1 MGASP
6 ANDCFPS
13 YLKYSKEELEV
24 QSHKQRSSVCTSAAG
39 LTVTASSGRGVGV
52 ISFWSVKWAVVPLG
66 TLFIHDPNLDTKPA
80 SSCGSCSVELPLGHA
95 VNFTISQNVDENL
108 FALDSA
114 TDCEIDCSVE
124 ALSIIWTHSP
134 HLGGRGG
141 SAGAPKGG
149 MDNDGASKTE
159 PFLIAISL
167 TTRCPDHAQNN
178 ILLFNATFPNSSAF
192 MSGAAIQPQFV
203 GVIPFWKPSLVVLAM
218 TSSPHCSHQPNLLVS
233 FEEKSLSVGQME
245 CTTLS
250 KNGTASVFDISSDDE
265 SPESGNGAVAGE
277 EGGAAYLVL
286 YEQELHEK
294 FQVRPILT
302 SVLPDGDPLIKM
314 EVLKCVFS
322 SNLIVGVTKRG
333 SALFIEAHSLR
344 LLKVLSPV
352 SPASPYVDFAFCSD
366 SQELYLCSDDR
377 LQFVDLEGPGGGLMD
392 LTEND
397 TVRLLGDF
405 SYQNLLFLHSLAQ
418 GGSLAFSA
426 NCPPG
431 TKFIPSSD
439 SSKVWKFQGPGGAKG
454 GRGDKGGVSGFLS
467 DNSSLIFE
475 INLYYPSL
483 LQDLDVEVGFG
494 EELSGE
500 GSKGYE
506 GSYYL
511 EVRCLNIRKLSES
524 ETFAPID
531 VLALPTGKDR
541 RSKKGTIA
549 TPQLRQIRT
558 KTLTLRLTYRPHS
571 SPGNR
576 RPPPPLSTLK
586 VWVSGRPF
594 EGAREEQ
601 KRFALFGGG
610 FSTSFHQRLLSFTL
624 EKDVSPVVKEVGLSL
639 LRSLLPPPTECS
651 EIVEYFLQ
659 EDHIQQFLTTNFCDS
674 SRHLAETGSA
684 FLFHVACLE
693 ARSRSSS
700 PVSLSVLRLRC
711 LIAKHC
717 ATILPEVFEKSRSP
731 CTVRV
736 FLNLMLKTCRSVVW
750 DWTLDASTPSFL
762 SSLSSPLSPSFS
774 SSSSSPSSSSP
785 ISPEKTEDEN
795 QNEEVRE
802 EESPSPSAFPQP
814 QDIARAVV
822 ESCITQIQ
830 SLCTSLSKWS
840 HPLAGVL
847 RTYGMS
853 PTILAPTSFDLS
865 APHRPPHPTLSCT
878 FHSSSR
884 GVRKEQEV
892 GPNNLWSGKIQ
903 RGKLQQ
909 RINPSSKRQFMV
921 LQNLIGTRWSVFDLG
936 CESLLTCVDLP
947 VHPNIEQI
955 NIDCWVTSESK
966 DLSRVVVAHDLSSHP
981 LRITCAFRCR
991 YVRFSVF
998 GASETANSFVS
1009 AENGASIDVS
1019 SALYGIQPYVS
1030 LEQGVEEAKGQL
1042 VKLFNGH
1049 RSMAVKT
1056 HADYLADR
1064 RQLEKSLKDG
1074 AGVPSQFSF
1083 ERGKGSGGSV
1093 RAARG
1098 KKQDPIEGEMRF
1110 DHHLNQLYEKCCI
1123 SQIRYA
1129 NTCYALSKTG
1139 RLALDCHAQLQ
1150 EKKEEGEEVDPE
1162 MEAIAREV
1170 EEGGEGGTAKD
1181 HEKSK
1186 CLLGILIQSLAENES
1201 AIQSLFYV
1209 GALEKKERNSKKQFN
1224 EEDELSSQSLLDLL
1238 EDPSSF
1244 FSFFNALTDQDNGT
1258 ESLRQMG
1265 KLLSLFAS
1273 IASPTEAKR
1282 WDSLSSS
1289 LVKKYSEKGTVLP
1302 SSLFTPFSVFSERQ
1316 RFSFEC
1322 VFTVL
1327 EHFVQSCAVRSRECV
1342 IGQLKEQCLVLRELG
1357 SGGEGFK
1364 KCQGG
1369 QARVVG
1375 WMLRLIQETVGA
1387 LDKDVLKGGRG
1398 SGWARKL
1405 REQAEEQEVQE
1416 ETQEEAEDKNK
1427 QKKGSEEGTHP
1438 IQILCSTAR
1447 LSLKGALP
1455 ASVFSKAMKCLF
1467 SVIVLFQEE
1476 FASHFLGD
1484 ESTRVF
1490 LREVFSSTNSYA
1502 RCETVALLGRLCR
1515 YPWPDSRVLLSII
1528 RMLLEILSPQL
1539 EREYP
1544 EKTQDKTSVE
1554 GKIATRE
1561 EEQVVGVQDE
1571 WDGKESGSKKG
1582 EIRGSAS
1589 VASLLEVLLV
1599 GLSLCAESE
1608 NQDIIKEMSELVTK
1622 HKLLVHLV
1630 ALFGDGRES
1639 KGTCVLSL
1647 EILTRLV
1654 PFSDQHPIL
1663 SLTPEECASDRPSLW
1678 LLLVSVLRSGLP
1690 GRHSLVHSRFLD
1702 FVSAFGCCKRRP
1714 ASLSVLFFSLFS
1726 VMSRVPVPQIS
1737 AKMLCLWIDMLS
1749 HLCDDVSHF
1758 THVHARW
1765 VLRLYAQVVKSLGF
1779 VDKEGSEEVLDVF
1792 RSQREEWEGLWQ
1804 VLSQAVRKCL
1814 GDSDKLSVGKLFQDS
1829 GESLRVLLAH
1839 VAGERR
1845 GPSATLGITDSILRV
1860 LVLFFQKGIVPIR
1873 KRRSGQGKKKQKPP
1887 LFSRFKRLGAVRVE
1901 PLYEEGDGAVGGSD
1915 SSGGEG
1921 SDAESSDGSSSPSP
1935 SPATEQVPPARV
1947 LRSFLKLLFGA
1958 LTASENNNEKAI
1970 FALMVAACDIW
1981 DDAGPPSQKDEF
1993 VSLFSEFGGFSYL
2006 TSLLVPQLR
2015 ILSPHREDRDSFPS
2029 LFLHP
2034 SPSSSSSF
2042 LDSGGWVNISPQCSF
2057 LGENLQSSASSV
2069 LTGGS
2074 GGTSGSLRVDFSALG
2089 CDVAFFQLSFPY
2101 AARVHRVVLTLSH
2114 TSQQPTFVA
2123 VDGGSCEEGPW
2134 TDLGDWLEGTGKA
2147 TEIKVVIGGRSGE
2160 DEEGGRGAPI
2170 ARVLQVR
2177 LGVPR
2182 THVTKKC
2189 HRLKK
2194 VSLANSTAP
2203 SGTSSGTSSMA
2214 SGAAGLSTF
2223 ANDSKHSHLSKGL
2236 NCLSLK
2242 RSHAVPL
2249 ALSAGGEGEKQ
2260 GPVVVIRKIDVLV
2273 EREEEEEEDEM
2284 GIELEGTV
2292 EEEEEGAPVGPPLS
2306 SVHSPSVPFY
2316 ACSLLSALCSISPHE
2331 CVLHILHL
2339 CSPSDWLLLAE
2350 RIYSLL
2356 LQMSCKLPPPSF
2368 PSESVSPLPSLFP
2381 AAKRGVLSLDLM
2393 SSQDTTPFIPV
2404 VLSRNAQRPSPSA
2417 SATAPSS
2424 SSLSSSP
2431 HVSTLEIQSGAVSA
2445 FRSILLSVLEHSS
2458 ELQEKF
2464 IKKLLHLEV
2473 PPQEYEINISLF
2485 LSLRGNSSARFV
2497 LEELYGVLMGV
2508 YNVEEGEFL
2517 PHQAR
2522 HLLPTITF
2530 LLLRDHQHIQWES
2543 LTDVQKL
2550 PPPPSNKRTTDP
2562 KNDRCLLSGETL
2574 AVIIGATVRVMQ
2586 QRTNKRD
2593 APLLHDLL
2601 VRHLA
2606 ALSRRFADVL
2616 PAVILHHAP
2625 LLSPTLS
2632 PSPDSDLHSRSV
2644 FFRLLRSVTHAVQ
2657 QGSPLPATV
2666 CSIVFQQLYICLSK
2680 LEEWED
2686 QLAFVASAAHC
2697 LSRISVCEEIKEW
2710 LAEPLLPSDT
2720 APLPPPSS
2728 SPSREGGEREHR
2740 GDSCA
2745 PTRIEALFRVCEEKL
2760 LSESRGTQAKV
2771 VRRMVEFFGV
2781 CLTSFNKRIH
2791 ALCLQLILSAL
2802 KACDTS
2808 TSVSHFVRLLVQEVF
2823 FNDDQISLCFH
2834 AMSRKPSDKIRPKP
2848 NNLPN
2853 TNTPHHD
2860 SNNNLVVPKP
2870 QRPRVAAS
2878 PLREA
2883 VGGGG
2888 KGSSEARG
2896 NPFGEFSNLHLAPQK
2911 TYSPPP
2917 TSSSSSSSPSHS
2929 YSSES
2934 NRALPLADPSEEYS
2948 LRRMWFSGS
2957 FFVRAHTSPFPES
2970 TILARSERY
2979 QAMLNTAVSSV
2990 FQEFGREIS
2999 WKRLW
3004 HRSPSPS
3011 PSFLS
3016 SQITSFRSSCFVST
3030 PILLVIRDPAGN
3042 VFGGFASQG
3051 MSGKTE
3057 GDRRCFLFNLT
3068 NGSFFSPV
3076 GGEYMSIEWTND
3088 SHAVTWGSRYDLY
3101 FSLDA
3106 DKPSYSSLHSY
3117 ACGEDPTAKL
3127 TPAFSFIPQEVEVFT
3142 VQEAH
3147 QTSSQR
3153 WKRSPVELQR
3163 DEDVYSLSMSATVSD
3178 VIRDFFGEGMN
3189 ISLYHPL
3196 LLSRRVSDQGS
3207 LALSAIPSGM
3217 TLQTLRARLQAQAKK
3232 RNIVLQDYLIDLLF
3246 VKEDIT
3252 SPTVGV
3258 GQGETTGSG
3267 PNPRWTLPSSF
3278 WGCVVDGGEQEKGDP
3293 EEEAKELLEVI
3304 DRWRTRRGIGE
3315 GEKGKEGEE
3324 EVMGQTGKEGEKEGS
3339 VEGKKEKEKGG
3350 KGSSPAY
3357 VPSPLPASWAN
3368 ARPQVRWMF
3377 ALKNGV
3383 YLLTCLAKERQ
3394 RELFRQALKEEKE
3407 ESIGEGEGNKKT
3419 SAAAKAMSS
3428 VGKFTLFLNEL
3439 CDYLHLPHFSLY
3451 FVNNAECVSVLFRA
3465 LGFPIPSTISPTSS
3479 SSSPLI
3485 PSESPANTPQ
3495 GLTSTFSF
3503 SVQPSSPLSPLAILP
3518 SDLTHTSETDPKKE
3532 AQQELYYSKLLVE
3545 NLRKMWKAE
3554 PVTYRAVLDSGV
3566 LGRVLFY
3573 LSRKCK
3579 IRPRDPQEETD
3590 CAYDAS
3596 YFRKVLADIM
3606 FPAELYWKGELGDL
3620 DEVGGRGG
3628 DGGGVGGSGAGGDK
3642 EKAQYWEQG
3651 TGFGYGDTHAE
3662 WDEDAAFV
3670 KQMKVEKEVK
3680 LLLRLITVF
3689 ITGYESARKA
3699 RGAHHGDKEEK
3710 GSNGETGSGPDSPSL
3725 TPEKASNSPV
3735 VRKSKPRQEIRDLSN
3750 GLHFIFVVVVI
3761 VALVT
3766 FY

>member
-13 YLKYSKEELEV
+13 YLKYSKEDLEV

-66 TLFIHDPNLDTKPA
+66 TLFIHDPNLDTMA
-80 SSCGSCSVELPLGHA
+80 TSSCGSCSVELPLGHA
-95 VNFTISQNVDENL
+95 VNFTISQNLDENL

-114 TDCEIDCSVE
+114 RDCEIDCSVE

-141 SAGAPKGG
+141 ASTTPRG

-192 MSGAAIQPQFV
+192 MGGAAIQPQFV

-245 CTTLS
+245 CTTLC
-250 KNGTASVFDISSDDE
+250 KNGPASVLDISDDE
-265 SPESGNGAVAGE
+265 SSEGGNGAGAAE

-344 LLKVLSPV
+344 LLKVLPPV
-352 SPASPYVDFAFCSD
+352 SLTSPYVDFAFCSD
-366 SQELYLCSDDR
+366 SQELCLCSDDH

-392 LTEND
+392 LSEND
-397 TVRLLGDF
+397 TVRLLGDL

-418 GGSLAFSA
+418 GAPLAFSA

-439 SSKVWKFQGPGGAKG
+439 SSKVWKFQGGAGAKG
-454 GRGDKGGVSGFLS
+454 GRGEKGGISGFLS
-467 DNSSLIFE
+467 DNFSLLFE
-475 INLYYPSL
+475 VNLYYPSL

-506 GSYYL
+506 GSYFL
-511 EVRCLNIRKLSES
+511 EVKCLNIRKLSES

-531 VLALPTGKDR
+531 VLALSTGKDK

-558 KTLTLRLTYRPHS
+558 KTLSLRLTYRTHS
-571 SPGNR
+571 SSGKR
-576 RPPPPLSTLK
+576 KPPPPLSTLK

-594 EGAREEQ
+594 EGVREEQ

-610 FSTSFHQRLLSFTL
+610 FSTSFHRRLLSVTL
-624 EKDVSPVVKEVGLSL
+624 DKDVSPVVKEVGLSL
-639 LRSLLPPPTECS
+639 LSSLLPPPHECTEIA
-651 EIVEYFLQ
+651 EFLLQ
-659 EDHIQQFLTTNFCDS
+659 EDHIQRFLSTNFCGS
-674 SRHLAETGSA
+674 SRHLAEIGSS

-693 ARSRSSS
+693 ARSRSAS
-700 PVSLSVLRLRC
+700 PVPMSVLMLRC
-711 LIAKHC
+711 IMAKHC
-717 ATILPEVFEKSRSP
+717 ASILPGVFKKSRSP

-736 FLNLMLKTCRSVVW
+736 FLNLLLKTCRSIVW
-750 DWTLDASTPSFL
+750 DWSLDAS
-762 SSLSSPLSPSFS
+762 SLSYPPSS
-774 SSSSSPSSSSP
+774 CSSPSTPREKVEEEQTIEQEVKEEESSP
-785 ISPEKTEDEN
+785 I
-795 QNEEVRE
+795 
-802 EESPSPSAFPQP
+802 AFPQP
-814 QDIARAVV
+814 QEIARDVFG
-822 ESCITQIQ
+822 SCIAQIQ
-830 SLCTSLSKWS
+830 ALCDSLSKWS

-853 PTILAPTSFDLS
+853 PTILTPTSFDLS

-903 RGKLQQ
+903 KGKLQQ

-921 LQNLIGTRWSVFDLG
+921 LQNLVGTRWSVFDLG

-947 VHPNIEQI
+947 IHPNIEQI
-955 NIDCWVTSESK
+955 NIDCWITSESK

-981 LRITCAFRCR
+981 LRITGTFRCR

-998 GASETANSFVS
+998 GASETTSPFVS
-1009 AENGASIDVS
+1009 PENCASIDVS
-1019 SALYGIQPYVS
+1019 SALYGIQPYVN
-1030 LEQGVEEAKGQL
+1030 LEQGLEEAKTQL
-1042 VKLFNGH
+1042 VKLFDSH
-1049 RSMAVKT
+1049 REMVVKT
-1056 HADYLADR
+1056 HADYLSDR
-1064 RQLEKSLKDG
+1064 RRLEKSLRDG
-1074 AGVPSQFSF
+1074 AGVPSQFSS
-1083 ERGKGSGGSV
+1083 ERGKGVSV
-1093 RAARG
+1093 AGG
-1098 KKQDPIEGEMRF
+1098 KKENPIEGKMRF
-1110 DHHLNQLYEKCCI
+1110 DHHLNQLYEKSCI

-1129 NTCYALSKTG
+1129 NVCYALSKTG
-1139 RLALDCHAQLQ
+1139 RLALDCHAQL
-1150 EKKEEGEEVDPE
+1150 KGKREEGEEVDLE

-1170 EEGGEGGTAKD
+1170 KEVETGEEGAGRD

-1186 CLLGILIQSLAENES
+1186 CLLGILIQALAENES

-1209 GALEKKERNSKKQFN
+1209 GTLEKKEQDSKKQFG
-1224 EEDELSSQSLLDLL
+1224 EEQNIEAEQEELPPQSLLDLF

-1244 FSFFNALTDQDNGT
+1244 FSLFNALTDQDNGA
-1258 ESLRQMG
+1258 ESLNQLG

-1273 IASPTEAKR
+1273 IALPSEAKR

-1289 LVKKYSEKGTVLP
+1289 LVKKYSEKNVISSPLFSP
-1302 SSLFTPFSVFSERQ
+1302 SSVFSETQ

-1322 VFTVL
+1322 VFAVL
-1327 EHFVQSCAVRSRECV
+1327 EQFVQSCAIRSRACV
-1342 IGQLKEQCLVLRELG
+1342 MGQLKKQCVALRELG
-1357 SGGEGFK
+1357 GGG
-1364 KCQGG
+1364 QGTTKRRR

-1375 WMLRLIQETVGA
+1375 WMLRLIDVTVGA
-1387 LDKDVLKGGRG
+1387 LEKDIKKGGSGRG
-1398 SGWARKL
+1398 SGLVRKV
-1405 REQAEEQEVQE
+1405 REQAEEEEILQE
-1416 ETQEEAEDKNK
+1416 EIQAVERKSK
-1427 QKKGSEEGTHP
+1427 QKNGSGEGMHP

-1447 LSLKGALP
+1447 LSLQGALP
-1455 ASVFSKAMKCLF
+1455 ASVFSVAMKCLF
-1467 SVIVLFQEE
+1467 SIIVLFQEE
-1476 FASHFLGD
+1476 FSSHFLED

-1490 LREVFSSTNSYA
+1490 LREVFSSSNPFA
-1502 RCETVALLGRLCR
+1502 RCEAMALLGRLCR
-1515 YPWPDSRVLLSII
+1515 YPWPDPRALLSLVHV
-1528 RMLLEILSPQL
+1528 LLEILSPQIEKKSL
-1539 EREYP
+1539 P
-1544 EKTQDKTSVE
+1544 EKMGE
-1554 GKIATRE
+1554 G
-1561 EEQVVGVQDE
+1561 
-1571 WDGKESGSKKG
+1571 DGKESENEKG

-1599 GLSLCAESE
+1599 GISLCAESGSG
-1608 NQDIIKEMSELVTK
+1608 DIIKEMSELVTK
-1622 HKLLVHLV
+1622 HRLLVHLV

-1639 KGTCVLSL
+1639 KGTRVLSM

-1654 PFSDQHPIL
+1654 PFSDQHPLL

-1678 LLLVSVLRSGLP
+1678 LMLVSVLRSGLP

-1702 FVSAFGCCKRRP
+1702 FVSAFGCCKLRP

-1726 VMSRVPVPQIS
+1726 VMSTVPVPQIS
-1737 AKMLCLWIDMLS
+1737 SKMLCLWIDVLS

-1758 THVHARW
+1758 THVHAHW
-1765 VLRLYAQVVKSLGF
+1765 VLRLYAQVVKSLGY

-1814 GDSDKLSVGKLFQDS
+1814 GDSEKLSVGRLFQDS

-1839 VAGERR
+1839 VAGEKRA
-1845 GPSATLGITDSILRV
+1845 PSASLGIMDSILRV
-1860 LVLFFQKGIVPIR
+1860 LVLFFQKGIVPQR

-1901 PLYEEGDGAVGGSD
+1901 PLYEESDGAVGSDNND

-1921 SDAESSDGSSSPSP
+1921 SDAENSDSSSSSSPST
-1935 SPATEQVPPARV
+1935 TEQVPPVHV

-1958 LTASENNNEKAI
+1958 LADSTSESNNDKAI

-1981 DDAGPPSQKDEF
+1981 DDAGPSSQKDEF
-1993 VSLFSEFGGFSYL
+1993 ISLFSEFGGFSYL
-2006 TSLLVPQLR
+2006 TCLLVPQLR
-2015 ILSPHREDRDSFPS
+2015 ILAPQGEDRDANAGLLSSLSLHRPPS
-2029 LFLHP
+2029 LLA
-2034 SPSSSSSF
+2034 
-2042 LDSGGWVNISPQCSF
+2042 SGGWVNISPQCSF
-2057 LGENLQSSASSV
+2057 LGTNLQHSASSV

-2147 TEIKVVIGGRSGE
+2147 TEIKVVVGGGRTGE
-2160 DEEGGRGAPI
+2160 DGEGGRAAPI

-2182 THVTKKC
+2182 SHVTKKG

-2194 VSLANSTAP
+2194 ASLANSNVP
-2203 SGTSSGTSSMA
+2203 SAAT
-2214 SGAAGLSTF
+2214 SGASSSLASSASAVSSTF
-2223 ANDSKHSHLSKGL
+2223 ASTNDSKHAHPPKGL
-2236 NCLSLK
+2236 ACLSLK

-2249 ALSAGGEGEKQ
+2249 ALSSGGGDEKQ
-2260 GPVVVIRKIDVLV
+2260 GSVVVIRKIDLLV
-2273 EREEEEEEDEM
+2273 EREEEEEE
-2284 GIELEGTV
+2284 IEVDSEEEAV
-2292 EEEEEGAPVGPPLS
+2292 EEEEGGVPVGLPLS
-2306 SVHSPSVPFY
+2306 SPHSPSVPFY
-2316 ACSLLSALCSISPHE
+2316 ACSLLSALSSISPHE

-2339 CSPSDWLLLAE
+2339 CSPSDWLLLTE

-2356 LQMSCKLPPPSF
+2356 LQMSSKLPPSSF
-2368 PSESVSPLPSLFP
+2368 PSESVPSTPSLFP

-2393 SSQDTTPFIPV
+2393 SNQETVPFIPV
-2404 VLSRNAQRPSPSA
+2404 VLSRNTQRPSPTTSA
-2417 SATAPSS
+2417 SSTSAP
-2424 SSLSSSP
+2424 SLSSSSP
-2431 HVSTLEIQSGAVSA
+2431 HFSTLEIQNGAASA

-2458 ELQEKF
+2458 ELREKF
-2464 IKKLLHLEV
+2464 IKKLLYLEV
-2473 PPQEYEINISLF
+2473 SPQEYEINISLY

-2508 YNVEEGEFL
+2508 YDNEEGEFL
-2517 PHQAR
+2517 PNQAH

-2543 LTDVQKL
+2543 LTDLQKL
-2550 PPPPSNKRTTDP
+2550 PPPPPNKRTTDP
-2562 KNDRCLLSGETL
+2562 KNDKCLLSAEVL
-2574 AVIIGATVRVMQ
+2574 AFIIGATTRVMQ

-2593 APLLHDLL
+2593 APPLHDLL

-2616 PAVILHHAP
+2616 PAIILHHAP
-2625 LLSPTLS
+2625 LLAPALS
-2632 PSPDSDLHSRSV
+2632 PSSPDSDLHSRSV
-2644 FFRLLRSVTHAVQ
+2644 FLRLIRSVTHAVQ
-2657 QGSPLPATV
+2657 QGSPLPPTV

-2680 LEEWED
+2680 LEEWENN
-2686 QLAFVASAAHC
+2686 LSFVASAAHC

-2720 APLPPPSS
+2720 TPILLASS
-2728 SPSREGGEREHR
+2728 SPSREGEGDNS
-2740 GDSCA
+2740 GDSCVL
-2745 PTRIEALFRVCEEKL
+2745 TRIEALFRVCEEKL
-2760 LSESRGTQAKV
+2760 LSDSRGAQGKV

-2791 ALCLQLILSAL
+2791 ALCLHLILSAL
-2802 KACDTS
+2802 KGCGSS

-2848 NNLPN
+2848 NKIANI
-2853 TNTPHHD
+2853 NTPLHD

-2883 VGGGG
+2883 GG
-2888 KGSSEARG
+2888 KGDSDNRG
-2896 NPFGEFSNLHLAPQK
+2896 NSFGGDFTNLHLVPQK

-2917 TSSSSSSSPSHS
+2917 TSSSSSSPSPSCS
-2929 YSSES
+2929 PNEI
-2934 NRALPLADPSEEYS
+2934 RTLPLADPSEEYS

-2957 FFVRAHTSPFPES
+2957 FFVRAHSSPFPES
-2970 TILARSERY
+2970 AILARSERY

-3030 PILLVIRDPAGN
+3030 PILLVIRDPSGN

-3088 SHAVTWGSRYDLY
+3088 SHAVAWGSRYDLY

-3127 TPAFSFIPQEVEVFT
+3127 TPTFSFIPQEVEVFT
-3142 VQEAH
+3142 IQEAH

-3189 ISLYHPL
+3189 VSLYHPL

-3246 VKEDIT
+3246 VREDIT
-3252 SPTVGV
+3252 SPVGA
-3258 GQGETTGSG
+3258 GQVEGGGTG
-3267 PNPRWTLPSSF
+3267 PNPRWTVPSSF
-3278 WGCVVDGGEQEKGDP
+3278 WGCVVGGEEPEESEDP
-3293 EEEAKELLEVI
+3293 EEEARDLLEVI
-3304 DRWRTRRGIGE
+3304 EQWRTRRGVGE
-3315 GEKGKEGEE
+3315 DKGKGREGDGEE
-3324 EVMGQTGKEGEKEGS
+3324 EEEEKQGQGQGEEKQGERER
-3339 VEGKKEKEKGG
+3339 VREKKEKEKG
-3350 KGSSPAY
+3350 KSPAY

-3394 RELFRQALKEEKE
+3394 KELFRQALKQEKE
-3407 ESIGEGEGNKKT
+3407 ERRGGEGETKIP
-3419 SAAAKAMSS
+3419 SSVAKMMNS

-3465 LGFPIPSTISPTSS
+3465 LGFPLPSTVSPTSPS
-3479 SSSPLI
+3479 TSPLL
-3485 PSESPANTPQ
+3485 PSESPTNTPQ
-3495 GLTSTFSF
+3495 GLTSSFSF
-3503 SVQPSSPLSPLAILP
+3503 SVQPSSPLSPLTTLP
-3518 SDLTHTSETDPKKE
+3518 SDLAHTSETDPKKE

-3579 IRPRDPQEETD
+3579 IRPRNPQEETD
-3590 CAYDAS
+3590 CAYDAA
-3596 YFRKVLADIM
+3596 YFRGVLENIV

-3620 DEVGGRGG
+3620 DDVGGRPGEEGGRGG
-3628 DGGGVGGSGAGGDK
+3628 EK

-3699 RGAHHGDKEEK
+3699 RGTHLGEKEEK
-3710 GSNGETGSGPDSPSL
+3710 GASADGSGSDSSSAES
-3725 TPEKASNSPV
+3725 TPERKTNSPIP
-3735 VRKSKPRQEIRDLSN
+3735 RKPKPRQEIRDLSN
-3750 GLHFIFVVVVI
+3750 GLYWIGFFFFF
-3761 VALVT
+3761 